1 MASRLSEESVKA
13 VHEAGLGGLAVVS
26 DPALDKGA
34 TPGVD
39 LEALL
44 LADNPAEA
52 VQAVAPQAMYQSLVR
67 RGPEDALEILPL
79 LSEDQVTRLFDYDT
93 WSGDRLAP
101 LKAVRWL
108 DLFKEVGNEE
118 LVRRFRELDE
128 EYQVAL
134 LGPFVEMYDEE
145 QYEKMSQEEQDQLHR
160 MPCNTVFY
168 KIKSDDPRITEFI
181 TGLLETITTVDIN
194 YAYAVLAHS
203 SFMPPNESEA
213 EEARFRK
220 ARLEE
225 DGFVTFEE
233 SLGAFRRVDLDAVR
247 RRWNFELNRDQAV
260 VAKDGADPRPFL
272 SRVLSD
278 GEPFVPE
285 VAGRITQGLA
295 FLGNMLASAVRVEP
309 DDLSGIRS
317 LMQQAR
323 ALVSLGLDYL
333 AAGDLAVGREILA
346 AEHPQMLFRAGL
358 TLVARLADATLGVL
372 SDHHLP
378 GASKVFEAFTV
389 DKRGVAIS
397 HLGRELGPVLGFE
410 RAETLKGLIGRLP
423 VRPHTFH
430 PDVDGAERVEFQ
442 PLASMAGLKA
452 LAGTLDG
459 ITGLVHLAALADDDR
474 LVATSLDQRLTTAL
488 ARVLL
493 GGEFRADPVTEA
505 ELKRLAEL
513 PQEGVQTLIADFF
526 AGVEGTLRMNLLPTA
541 EAPGWAASRVAGVPS
556 NDPAQAVLA
565 ELSDLVFGLMAARQT
580 PGALRT
586 LLLMRDHA

>member
-13 VHEAGLGGLAVVS
+13 VNEAGLGGLVVVS
-26 DPALDKGA
+26 DPALDKGVA
-34 TPGVD
+34 SGID
-39 LEALL
+39 LDALL
-44 LADNPAEA
+44 VSENPEEA
-52 VQAVAPQAMYQSLVR
+52 VQAVAPQVMYHSLVR
-67 RGPEDALEILPL
+67 RGPEDALDVLPL
-79 LSEDQVTRLFDYDT
+79 LSADQVTRLFDYDT
-93 WSGDRLAP
+93 WAGDRLAP
-101 LKAVRWL
+101 LKAIRWL

-118 LVRRFRELDE
+118 VVRRFRDLDE
-128 EYQVAL
+128 EYQIAL
-134 LGPFVEMYDEE
+134 LGPFVEMFDEE
-145 QYEKMSQEEQDQLHR
+145 EYEKMGQEQQDQLHR

-168 KIKSDDPRITEFI
+168 KIKSEDPRITEFI
-181 TGLLETITTVDIN
+181 TGLLDTITTVDIN
-194 YAYAVLAHS
+194 YAYSVLAHA

-213 EEARFRK
+213 DEARFRK
-220 ARLEE
+220 ARMEE

-247 RRWNFELNRDQAV
+247 RRWSFELNRDQAV
-260 VAKDGADPRPFL
+260 VAKESADSRPFL

-285 VAGRITQGLA
+285 VADNITRGLA
-295 FLGNMLASAVRVEP
+295 FLGNMLASAVRIES
-309 DDLSGIRS
+309 DDISGIHS

-346 AEHPQMLFRAGL
+346 AEHPQMLFRSGL

-378 GASKVFEAFTV
+378 GAPKVFEAFRL

-397 HLGRELGPVLGFE
+397 HLELELGPVLGFE
-410 RAETLKGLIGRLP
+410 RTETLKGLIGRLP
-423 VRPHTFH
+423 VRPHSFQ

-442 PLASMAGLKA
+442 PLASMTGLKA

-459 ITGLVHLAALADDDR
+459 IAGLVHLASLADDDR
-474 LVATSLDQRLTTAL
+474 LSATALDLRLTTAL

-493 GGEFRADPVTEA
+493 GGEFRAEPVSEA
-505 ELKRLAEL
+505 ELKQLADL
-513 PQEGVQTLIADFF
+513 PQEGVQSLVADFF
-526 AGVEGTLRMNLLPTA
+526 AGVEGTLRMDLLPTA
-541 EAPGWAASRVAGVPS
+541 AGPGWAASRVSGIPS

-580 PGALRT
+580 PGALRP